1 MAEPLMKLATEMCSL
16 AFPPKAHRS
25 STAKGREVGE
35 GGGKRSEWGK
45 ESEGERWERGKGWEE
60 G

>member
-1 MAEPLMKLATEMCSL
+1 MKLATEMCSL

-25 STAKGREVGE
+25 STAKGTEVGE